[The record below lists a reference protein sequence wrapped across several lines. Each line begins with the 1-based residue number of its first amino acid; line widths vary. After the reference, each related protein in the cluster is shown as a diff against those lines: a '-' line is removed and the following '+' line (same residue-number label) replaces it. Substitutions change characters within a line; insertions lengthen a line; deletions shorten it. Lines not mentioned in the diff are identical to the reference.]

1 MSKKDF
7 LKLEQNKSIRT
18 GIIVSAILCYVSAGI
33 TTLAGLLGSSIGGI
47 NFNAFVLVDAAV
59 ILALGLFIHLKQ
71 SFPASI
77 ILLVYSIVNTIY
89 MSIQAGTFGGWLIL
103 IAGIGATY
111 YTYKLNKDFK
121 AFSSTNQNYTDI
133 PTEL

>member
-18 GIIVSAILCYVSAGI
+18 GIITSAILCYVSAGI
-33 TTLAGLLGSSIGGI
+33 TTLVGLLGSSIGGV
-47 NFNAFVLVDAAV
+47 NFNAFVLVDAAA

-77 ILLVYSIVNTIY
+77 ILLVYSIANTIY
-89 MSIQAGTFGGWLIL
+89 MSIQAGTFFSL
-103 IAGIGATY
+103 
-111 YTYKLNKDFK
+111 
-121 AFSSTNQNYTDI
+121 SSTSICRVLSSSSSSQLPC
-133 PTEL
+133 PTHIIIRR

>member
-47 NFNAFVLVDAAV
+47 NFNAFVLVDAAA

-77 ILLVYSIVNTIY
+77 I
-89 MSIQAGTFGGWLIL
+89 
-103 IAGIGATY
+103 
-111 YTYKLNKDFK
+111 
-121 AFSSTNQNYTDI
+121 FSS
-133 PTEL
+133 